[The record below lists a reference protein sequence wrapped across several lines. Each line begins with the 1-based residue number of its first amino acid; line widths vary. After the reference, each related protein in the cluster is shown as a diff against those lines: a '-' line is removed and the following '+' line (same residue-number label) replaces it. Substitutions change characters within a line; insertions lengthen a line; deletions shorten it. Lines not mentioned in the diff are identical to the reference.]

1 MQAVVGCKEFWCT
14 TAMTMAPHKQARLH
28 SSYMLLAEQDEVLDS
43 LSSLT
48 AGVVSSV
55 GADQSARERVAQ
67 ESAFNTLEAKVGE
80 LIANGGG
87 CGGGG
92 VHACPCAVTLSF
104 QSCAWARGQK
114 FRLRH
119 QLLRSLGVCGWP
131 TVDLAWVLT
140 VHACAGQGPDHHRFC
155 YSATRC

>member
-1 MQAVVGCKEFWCT
+1 
-14 TAMTMAPHKQARLH
+14 MAPHKQARLH

-80 LIANGGG
+80 FIANGGG
-87 CGGGG
+87 VG
-92 VHACPCAVTLSF
+92 V
-104 QSCAWARGQK
+104 
-114 FRLRH
+114 
-119 QLLRSLGVCGWP
+119 GVCMP
-131 TVDLAWVLT
+131 ALVLLPYPSKYALGR
-140 VHACAGQGPDHHRFC
+140 VVRN
-155 YSATRC
+155 